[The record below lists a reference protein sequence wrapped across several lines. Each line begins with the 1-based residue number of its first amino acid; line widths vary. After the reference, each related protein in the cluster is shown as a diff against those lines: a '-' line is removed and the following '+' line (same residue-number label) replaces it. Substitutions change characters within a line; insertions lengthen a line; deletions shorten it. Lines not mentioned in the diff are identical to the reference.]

1 MTSPPTRVTVRAPA
15 KINLDLRVRGRRPD
29 GHHELRTLFQ
39 SLELHDTISLRSRPG
54 PFTVR
59 SRSHGVPEDQANL
72 IWTAA
77 ETLWRAARFDG
88 PPGGVA
94 VTLRKV
100 VPTAA
105 GLGGGSSDAAAAIR
119 GLVALWRLNWPV
131 GRLRR
136 IAASVGADVPYFFQ
150 GGTAIGLGR
159 GDLIRP
165 VAPELGRCWV
175 VLAMPRFGVTTADA
189 YRWHDRHPGATD
201 RPEPRG
207 RDWSARLAACG
218 NDLEPAV
225 TRRHPE
231 LGVMVERLRHAG
243 AHASAMTGSGSA
255 VFGLFRRRDHARR
268 ARTAVRRSGWRT
280 LLTCT
285 TTHSEFARLTRPLAC
300 PSGALRL
307 EYSFAL

>member
-136 IAASVGADVPYFFQ
+136 HRGVGRRRRAVLLSGRHGDWSWPGGPDPAGRARARSLLGRARDASV
-150 GGTAIGLGR
+150 R
-159 GDLIRP
+159 R
-165 VAPELGRCWV
+165 
-175 VLAMPRFGVTTADA
+175 
-189 YRWHDRHPGATD
+189 HDRGCLSLARSP
-201 RPEPRG
+201 PG
-207 RDWSARLAACG
+207 RDGPSRTAGARL
-218 NDLEPAV
+218 V
-225 TRRHPE
+225 
-231 LGVMVERLRHAG
+231 
-243 AHASAMTGSGSA
+243 
-255 VFGLFRRRDHARR
+255 
-268 ARTAVRRSGWRT
+268 RTARGVRQ
-280 LLTCT
+280 
-285 TTHSEFARLTRPLAC
+285 
-300 PSGALRL
+300 
-307 EYSFAL
+307 